1 MKRVVLSILAL
12 VLMCTPAISA
22 QELTGREILDQ
33 LNFSTILSG
42 SGSAQITMITEN
54 AKGAQRSYSLQVYV
68 RMDEEEG
75 DAQFLEYLAPAD
87 VRGTK
92 FLSLRPKDGESQMWL
107 YLPALG
113 RERRIAAHMT
123 GDSFMGTDFTYDEIG
138 GNFGY
143 EDDYAAERLP
153 DQVEQGLD
161 CYVLELTAAGPG
173 ALYPNVRM
181 WVWKEEMVPVKM
193 EFHASGDTVAKTLT
207 LSRFQLVSGEL
218 IPHYVVMAN
227 NIQGTRTILELAQVS
242 QDEVDPEIFTVRNLR
257 R

>member
-1 MKRVVLSILAL
+1 MPSSWNTWLQPMCAAPSSFPSGKR
-12 VLMCTPAISA
+12 
-22 QELTGREILDQ
+22 R
-33 LNFSTILSG
+33 
-42 SGSAQITMITEN
+42 
-54 AKGAQRSYSLQVYV
+54 
-68 RMDEEEG
+68 
-75 DAQFLEYLAPAD
+75 
-87 VRGTK
+87 
-92 FLSLRPKDGESQMWL
+92 ESQMWL

-173 ALYPNVRM
+173 ALYPKVRM

-193 EFHASGDTVAKTLT
+193 EFHASGDTLAKTLT